1 MSTTN
6 TNTTSSTTTSTN
18 TNTSIN
24 KPNLNDPEN
33 RIVHVLVT
41 GLFVFIIIIL
51 VLSVISFFMYSN
63 VSEAY
68 DFREIFNPHKELIP
82 KLFF

>member
-1 MSTTN
+1 MSSVKS
-6 TNTTSSTTTSTN
+6 NTTSSTDTIS
-18 TNTSIN
+18 SLN
-24 KPNLNDPEN
+24 KPNLNDHEN

-41 GLFVFIIIIL
+41 GLFIFIIIML

-68 DFREIFNPHKELIP
+68 NFREIFNPHKELVP